1 MSEVI
6 NFPRGQEHPAVHP
19 AIIRVQRLTT
29 VLSGLHGA
37 NLRTQDDMRGALWM
51 LDLTIRCVGVILS
64 DFKDDP
70 CIGELIRQAEEL
82 TASVETARRMVQH
95 LGPALQTAGRA
106 QVSDNDLVVHGAMR
120 LGGPRD
126 EACRNT

>member
-6 NFPRGQEHPAVHP
+6 IFPRGQQHPAVHP

-29 VLSGLHGA
+29 VLSELHEA
-37 NLRTQDDMRGALWM
+37 NLRTHDDMRGALWI
-51 LDLTIRCVGVILS
+51 LDLTNRCVRVILS

-82 TASVETARRMVQH
+82 TASVERARRMVQH
-95 LGPALQTAGRA
+95 LGPALQNAGLS
-106 QVSDNDLVVHGAMR
+106 QVVI
-120 LGGPRD
+120 
-126 EACRNT
+126 TT